1 MDKAILHSVLESSAL
16 VGTEVDIKF
25 TSGFDQYSGHYR
37 IDVNKMGRGRG
48 GSRVIEA
55 TNLTTGAVL
64 QVLPGTRNSSNTG
77 ERLLGTAVSEY
88 IESFTVGGITYD
100 EGKTESATGTR
111 RRKNARPETTTTA
124 TDTVPTQ
131 ATPPAPKQP
140 KQPKQKRE
148 TKRQATTSARASRT
162 IEIGKKVASIL
173 GPLCQENPGLK
184 LKLATKTG
192 DFTGEWSVAEFTF
205 EPERLQMTLHGLN
218 TRNVFKFDTAVHAE
232 QLTDASMI
240 EVD

>member
-111 RRKNARPETTTTA
+111 RRKNARPETATTA
-124 TDTVPTQ
+124 TTPTE
-131 ATPPAPKQP
+131 ATPPTP

-192 DFTGEWSVAEFTF
+192 DFTGEWSVAEFTY
-205 EPERLQMTLHGLN
+205 ENDRLLMTLHGLMN
-218 TRNVFKFDTAVHAE
+218 KNVFQFDTAVHAE

>member
-55 TNLTTGAVL
+55 TNLNTGAVL

-111 RRKNARPETTTTA
+111 RRKNARPETATTA
-124 TDTVPTQ
+124 TTPTE
-131 ATPPAPKQP
+131 ATPPTP

-192 DFTGEWSVAEFTF
+192 DFTGEWSVAEFTY
-205 EPERLQMTLHGLN
+205 ENDRLLMTLHGLMN
-218 TRNVFKFDTAVHAE
+218 KNVFQFDTAVHAE

>member
-55 TNLTTGAVL
+55 TNLNTGAVL

-111 RRKNARPETTTTA
+111 RRKNARPETATTA
-124 TDTVPTQ
+124 TTPTE
-131 ATPPAPKQP
+131 ATPPTP

-192 DFTGEWSVAEFTF
+192 DFTGEWSVAEFTY
-205 EPERLQMTLHGLN
+205 ENDRLLMTLHGLTN
-218 TRNVFKFDTAVHAE
+218 KNVFQFDTAVHAE

>member
-55 TNLTTGAVL
+55 TNLNTGAVL

-111 RRKNARPETTTTA
+111 RRKNARPDSTTTA
-124 TDTVPTQ
+124 TAPTE
-131 ATPPAPKQP
+131 ATPPTP

-192 DFTGEWSVAEFTF
+192 DFTGEWSVAEFTY
-205 EPERLQMTLHGLN
+205 ENDRLLMTLHGLMN
-218 TRNVFKFDTAVHAE
+218 KNVFQFDTAVHAE

>member
-55 TNLTTGAVL
+55 TNLATGAVM

-124 TDTVPTQ
+124 TAPTE
-131 ATPPAPKQP
+131 ATPPTS

-192 DFTGEWSVAEFTF
+192 DFTGEWSVAEFTY
-205 EPERLQMTLHGLN
+205 ENDRLLMTLHGLTN
-218 TRNVFKFDTAVHAE
+218 KSTFQFDTAVHAE